1 MRGHRIPV
9 CVPAAP
15 RLSAQP
21 VPPAAVERP
30 VLRRPHPQQP
40 HPGARQGR
48 ADRRG
53 SLDLAHLGRAPRHG
67 RAALWPHLGG
77 RVMDQ
82 VSTVLQGAVGMASGV
97 AALFFLRFWRQTRDS
112 FFLFFAAAFAID
124 ALARFVL
131 GFAELSEETQPLVY
145 GARLITFGL
154 IIIAIIRKNRPSRG

>member
-1 MRGHRIPV
+1 
-9 CVPAAP
+9 
-15 RLSAQP
+15 
-21 VPPAAVERP
+21 
-30 VLRRPHPQQP
+30 
-40 HPGARQGR
+40 
-48 ADRRG
+48 
-53 SLDLAHLGRAPRHG
+53 
-67 RAALWPHLGG
+67 
-77 RVMDQ
+77 MDQ
-82 VSTVLQGAVGMASGV
+82 VSSVLQGAVGMASGV